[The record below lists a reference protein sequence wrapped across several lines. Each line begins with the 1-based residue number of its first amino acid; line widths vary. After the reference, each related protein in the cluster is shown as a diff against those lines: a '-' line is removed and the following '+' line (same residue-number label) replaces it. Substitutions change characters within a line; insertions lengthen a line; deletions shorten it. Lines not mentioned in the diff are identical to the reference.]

1 MLRFLGTLNRSEGL
15 IAVYGFMIVYGFL
28 IGIHLTT
35 PT

>member
-15 IAVYGFMIVYGFL
+15 IVVYGFMIVYGFL
-28 IGIHLTT
+28 IGIHVTT